1 MRISWPAVAC
11 ATVLLTL
18 AYALPFAA
26 HNQATYLLDALH
38 RAEPE
43 LFRRDWL
50 VSETPSYMPVF
61 GWLAQW
67 LFRIDGDGA
76 LAVLVAHVIV
86 SVATYIAVHWFVR
99 AVSPHWQ
106 TSVIVISLVAATRNV
121 SMAGS
126 YLIAGYLQP
135 SALATLGWIIAMAAL
150 VRGRYLLCG
159 LALAC
164 AGALHANFLVLGV
177 GLFALVALARR
188 ARWRD
193 LALLLGP
200 QLVVLACFAP
210 QLYAAAGPSDEA
222 LRILVDFHA
231 PYHYSPR
238 LFVRAVPIVLAWQ
251 VAAAI
256 ALYFAGT
263 MTRELRALWLFSL
276 IACAITTTSALLM
289 AYAGLE
295 SLTQL
300 FWARIAPFGQLACEV
315 LIVSVVIRHVHARTR
330 IGVTAL
336 ALFALAFA
344 LWRSPR
350 GSGLTTTPYAYRSE
364 IALTTWVREQT
375 PIDAL
380 FLVPPGFGKFRL
392 LARRAVVADI
402 KSPPLRPDLLV
413 AWYRRLCAASG
424 ASRARTKSELNEL
437 YARRTLVEL
446 TAIAHAFGAEYIV
459 ARPGL
464 GEPLFVNADYAVYRA
479 L

>member
-1 MRISWPAVAC
+1 MRISWLAVAC
-11 ATVLLTL
+11 ATVVLTL
-18 AYALPFAA
+18 AYALPFGAL
-26 HNQATYLLDALH
+26 NQVTYLLDPLH
-38 RAEPE
+38 RAAPE

-67 LFRIDGDGA
+67 LFRIDAEGT

-86 SVATYIAVHWFVR
+86 SIATYLAVHWLVR
-99 AVSPHWQ
+99 ACSTHWQ
-106 TSVIVISLVAATRNV
+106 TSVIVVSVVAATRNV

-135 SALATLGWIIAMAAL
+135 SALATLGWLVAMAAL
-150 VRGRYLLCG
+150 VRHRYLLCG
-159 LALAC
+159 VALAC

-177 GLFALVALARR
+177 GLFALVALALRT
-188 ARWRD
+188 RWRD

-210 QLYAAAGPSDEA
+210 QLYAAAGPSEEA
-222 LRILVDFHA
+222 VRILVDFHA

-238 LFVRAVPIVLAWQ
+238 LFVRAVPLVLAWQ
-251 VAAAI
+251 LGAAI
-256 ALYFAGT
+256 ALYFARPI
-263 MTRELRALWLFSL
+263 TREVRALWLFSL

-300 FWARIAPFGQLACEV
+300 FWARIAPFGQLACQV
-315 LIVSVVIRHVHARTR
+315 LIVSVAIQHAHARTR
-330 IGVTAL
+330 LGVTAL
-336 ALFALAFA
+336 AVFALAFA

-350 GSGLTTTPYAYRSE
+350 GRGLTTTPYAYRSE

-375 PIDAL
+375 PVDAL

-413 AWYRRLCAASG
+413 IWYRRLCAAAG
-424 ASRARTKSELNEL
+424 ASRARTKRELNDL
-437 YARRTLVEL
+437 YARHTLVEL
-446 TAIAHAFGAEYIV
+446 TAIARTFGAEYVV

-464 GEPLFVNADYAVYRA
+464 GEPVFANADYAVYRA